1 MSLVKKKIIAKFFFA
16 LVQSI
21 FASSAII
28 LAVLM
33 HFNFLSIHLFL
44 EIPEESLNFY
54 IAMFLLFGF
63 VFLIGGL
70 FLFYEWWE
78 NR

>member
-1 MSLVKKKIIAKFFFA
+1 MVLVKKKIIAKFLFA

-21 FASSAII
+21 FASFAII
-28 LAVLM
+28 LAILM
-33 HFNFLSIHLFL
+33 HFNFLSIQLL
-44 EIPEESLNFY
+44 LIIPKEALNFY

-63 VFLIGGL
+63 VFLISGL
-70 FLFYEWWE
+70 FLIYEWWE

>member
-1 MSLVKKKIIAKFFFA
+1 MKKKIIAKFFFG

-21 FASSAII
+21 IASSAII

-33 HFNFLSIHLFL
+33 HFNLLNIQLL
-44 EIPEESLNFY
+44 LDIPKEALNFY
-54 IAMFLLFGF
+54 VAMFLLFGF
-63 VFLIGGL
+63 VFLISGL
-70 FLFYEWWE
+70 FLIYEWWE